1 MVNAAETARAQTEI
15 SVTFDDLTVLSEGGV
30 DVFVLDWDGGEQPPP
45 YFVYVGERRF
55 EFTASTLLVSGHSAL
70 LPAWVREQESE
81 GRIPLLV
88 ERDERYYL
96 YLHDADADAEA
107 LDEAEAEAAEDA

>member
-1 MVNAAETARAQTEI
+1 MVETTTEALTEI
-15 SVTFDDLTVLSEGGV
+15 EVTFDDLTVLSEGGV
-30 DVFVLDWDGGEQPPP
+30 DVFVLDWGVESAPP
-45 YFVYVGERRF
+45 YFIHVGERRF
-55 EFTASTLLVSGHSAL
+55 EFSASTLLVSGHSAL

-96 YLHDADADAEA
+96 YLHDPAAQAEA
-107 LDEAEAEAAEDA
+107 PDEDEAEADDDA